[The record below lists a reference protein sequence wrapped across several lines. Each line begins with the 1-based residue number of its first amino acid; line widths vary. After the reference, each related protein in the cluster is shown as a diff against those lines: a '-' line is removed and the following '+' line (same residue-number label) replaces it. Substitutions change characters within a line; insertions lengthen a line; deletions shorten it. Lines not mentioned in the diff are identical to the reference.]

1 VWRTLS
7 GCEAVYVGLGV
18 TVRVQ
23 GSGFGCEDL
32 HLGLGNGSDSGY
44 VVGFGLGGFI
54 LSLSIWVLVRP
65 RGESMEE

>member
-1 VWRTLS
+1 
-7 GCEAVYVGLGV
+7 V